1 MFGNVTLNFN
11 FYNQPEYDLNKSLI
25 SEMISLYGIQI
36 KFAKVTKINRDKNV
50 FKDYQHLI
58 VDEKNVFEMFA
69 LPENSEGFDSSGYQ
83 FNGFGFGDF
92 NNVNFFIAVDS
103 FKDIQFKE
111 IVGNLIV
118 LPSNKILEITDVTF
132 QVPGINNDFVNNNTR
147 SVYRLTCTP
156 YEFKLTDNL
165 SALQKKE
172 PETIEP
178 LKHDA
183 KSLDDYFDELMKD
196 KNNLKTELE
205 VVDSQI
211 KSEETNVID
220 EMNRP
225 IDKKVKTA
233 KVVTT
238 DDVWGSFS

>member
-69 LPENSEGFDSSGYQ
+69 LPENSEGFDSSSYQ

-92 NNVNFFIAVDS
+92 NTMNFFIAVDS

-132 QVPGINNDFVNNNTR
+132 QVPTTPVFPQEFLQTKPESLIMTDKLPVPFPIVPCILTKQTPFYPLSPPAKTR
-147 SVYRLTCTP
+147 KSSAVYHKP
-156 YEFKLTDNL
+156 FL
-165 SALQKKE
+165 SKRF
-172 PETIEP
+172 PECVY
-178 LKHDA
+178 
-183 KSLDDYFDELMKD
+183 KSFRHSD
-196 KNNLKTELE
+196 T
-205 VVDSQI
+205 
-211 KSEETNVID
+211 
-220 EMNRP
+220 
-225 IDKKVKTA
+225 
-233 KVVTT
+233 
-238 DDVWGSFS
+238 